1 MIILY
6 SKDGLTQKAEIHKFS
21 YTGTFMGDAFL
32 TATISSD
39 QPIAFADGD
48 YCMYRGEKFVL
59 SYDPAKEKQARRG
72 TYGEAFVYDSI
83 KFNSLADEL
92 TRVEF
97 KDIVLPNSGIHY
109 TSMPEFSFYASSV
122 QDLADRIKANLDR
135 IFKGTE
141 AWTVNVS
148 PDLTPVE
155 KNITVSNIKVSEALQ
170 LANSQFGANYI
181 IRGRTITIGTAGM
194 AVGRVFG
201 YGKGNGLYDIQ
212 QITNQD
218 AAIITRLSAYGSTR
232 NLPNRYY
239 NKLKDSNGDPYIS
252 EALWI
257 PNLMLPS
264 FPYTESDP
272 SKIFI
277 DSPNISK
284 YGIREGSVYFDQE
297 DNEIYPSIEGM
308 TAQQLADAGITV
320 SLPSGDNGI
329 INECLGAE
337 NPIDNG
343 LVPEEGSGEID
354 GQFTIYLKDLGFDL
368 SEKNSDGQ
376 YKYAASDTMQISMK
390 TGMCAARTFDV
401 IDNGITKDVSLGY
414 TRFKVECNRFTDDS
428 ISGGTSFPNN
438 QFQIAAGDKFIILGI
453 ELPEVYV
460 KTAAQR
466 LLIAANEY
474 LSQNDE
480 TKYTYT
486 PKIDEIFMANHP
498 ELGASLKE
506 GDIFNFTDTDLD
518 IDASVI
524 IQSLR
529 INEGDKLI
537 PTYEVTLS
545 NDRIAGTIEKMQNAI
560 NTIASNQ
567 TGITI
572 DQVKSLVQSIGTR
585 YFLSKISDDT
595 ANGNMSF
602 LQNVSIVKDL
612 LVKQNITSEGK
623 VISNQFGNETFTSG
637 QFGSGFRAWLA
648 ANGQSYAEFDNLM
661 IRREMIV
668 NVLTIAEIKSVGGQI
683 LLSLANMYCSGVV
696 DEGTS
701 WKCTFNTDNGTIPN
715 QFAVDDQ
722 VICRKFNSQSIKY
735 YWARIIAVGDD
746 YIRISKTDKDG
757 SGVPAIGD
765 EIIQFGNRT
774 NTARQS
780 AILLSAYGSDAPSIK
795 QYTGINTYD
804 LTGKEV
810 TVISPSGNK
819 FKGDFII
826 QSTGKDVVS
835 SIDDAVNKIKIGSV
849 NLIIRT
855 GEISDRIINTSGAI
869 SEYQGSS
876 LMADYIPVIEGDYL
890 CFSQIK
896 DPSQSDNY
904 FRYAF
909 YQSDKTTL
917 VIRKASDLVAF
928 QETVPSGAHWLRISY
943 PTKNKVQVESGNKVT
958 DWKESPVDTQN
969 KISTAQAI
977 ASQVQSDLI
986 ITNQQVSTKVS
997 QSDFNLLGN
1006 RVSAAES
1013 SITINADNITS
1024 VVEKVNNINAERR
1037 NLIIRNNEQ
1046 PNFMV
1051 GTNGLPTYLWG
1062 SNIMLDYIPVV
1073 AGSTLTFSQIKDPS
1087 QSDNYFRYAFF
1098 ASDQTTLISRQA
1110 SDQTIFTVTTPANSA
1125 YLRVS
1130 YPSLNKVKIELGNSA
1145 TTWSLSPE
1153 DTQAQ
1158 ILAAQTSANN
1168 AQSTA
1173 DIKNR
1178 TYYQDTQPTAP
1189 SGGFRTG
1196 DLWYM
1201 NSLVDFDGNINTDTS
1216 KNIYQHQRRWNGT
1229 TWERINWSA
1238 SRSKITQTDSSI
1250 SQLVEKTGINSLGTG
1265 ETLKSL
1271 IDQTPSKIE
1280 LAVTSLKIGGR
1291 NILPISY
1298 LTNIANTTQNSFTI
1312 QGWARSAMSNTNV
1325 KKIFKTNTKY
1335 TYSVKYTLTAVSS
1348 LAVAS
1353 RLIGFN
1359 LYSSSTGSLEFASNT
1374 SLTIVGSTI
1383 TVTGSFT
1390 TPANLADKELVYY
1403 SQRFTDGSTSQMG
1416 IVKVEDFII
1425 TEGDKVGTWTPAVE
1439 DTQSQIDSKTTL
1451 NEVASSLTITDNK
1464 ISLASKTIEL
1474 DGTTIAKAIQAQSLD
1489 VGNGNFHVGTDGK
1502 ISAKGATIS
1511 GLYRTADS
1519 GQRIEIDPINRSISL
1534 IDDSEIVKSIWY
1546 FDPNLRTAIEFPNF
1560 NSSGVKVSYV
1570 SIGNNGVNLAGV
1582 PLTVQGST
1590 IHFVGLP
1597 TTKPSGTNQLWRDG
1611 DVLKVT

>member
-1 MIILY
+1 MINIGFDTNTANEDFILDIRDKNQVIKARY
-6 SKDGLTQKAEIHKFS
+6 AINSSDVEKNVLMSEHYIEISFEHDSFISFVRSDYFEWQGEKYIIREDYTPDQVSQNHYNYTLRFDHWTTLLQDDTFYYTNQGLQEAEWSLTSNAATHFQLLADNANRYFGVNTFNVGTIEFSEIKFLTFSKVSIWDAATQIANAYNGEWYLTGTTFHLVKKFS
-21 YTGTFMGDAFL
+21 YGSEVELEIGVSVDN
-32 TATISSD
+32 IDRSK
-39 QPIAFADGD
+39 
-48 YCMYRGEKFVL
+48 GED
-59 SYDPAKEKQARRG
+59 SEKYSR
-72 TYGEAFVYDSI
+72 I
-83 KFNSLADEL
+83 LAL
-92 TRVEF
+92 
-97 KDIVLPNSGIHY
+97 
-109 TSMPEFSFYASSV
+109 
-122 QDLADRIKANLDR
+122 
-135 IFKGTE
+135 
-141 AWTVNVS
+141 
-148 PDLTPVE
+148 
-155 KNITVSNIKVSEALQ
+155 
-170 LANSQFGANYI
+170 
-181 IRGRTITIGTAGM
+181 
-194 AVGRVFG
+194 
-201 YGKGNGLYDIQ
+201 
-212 QITNQD
+212 
-218 AAIITRLSAYGSTR
+218 GSTR
-232 NLPNRYY
+232 NIPANYRETTPGEAVDAIYQKRLRIPQSKGSFIDIATGLSPEQIKSAVVIFEEVYPKRIGTISSVSTVEYTDTDTDTGVVTKWNAYRYKDTGLQFKSEYLLPGVELRLVFQSGNLNGMDFALKFNPLGKPETDPESQIFEIYRNEDYGKALPNDT
-239 NKLKDSNGDPYIS
+239 LKPQNGDTYILYGFNI
-252 EALWI
+252 ALVSDQYVPAGEQELFEEGEKWLI
-257 PNLMLPS
+257 ENNRDKSVFECSTMLQ
-264 FPYTESDP
+264 
-272 SKIFI
+272 
-277 DSPNISK
+277 
-284 YGIREGSVYFDQE
+284 YFE
-297 DNEIYPSIEGM
+297 DNEMDLEIGQKVKLVNDQFESGYRSSRIQGYEKSLLYKYQA
-308 TAQQLADAGITV
+308 TYTV
-320 SLPSGDNGI
+320 GDNAKDSWRSNIEESIKELQIAG
-329 INECLGAE
+329 NTYQVTGG
-337 NPIDNG
+337 NG
-343 LVPEEGSGEID
+343 VYVIK
-354 GQFTIYLKDLGFDL
+354 QFDTTGPTDFNVYSAKASNAKYLNK
-368 SEKNSDGQ
+368 Q
-376 YKYAASDTMQISMK
+376 T
-390 TGMCAARTFDV
+390 
-401 IDNGITKDVSLGY
+401 
-414 TRFKVECNRFTDDS
+414 
-428 ISGGTSFPNN
+428 GGTV
-438 QFQIAAGDKFIILGI
+438 QGDTVFQKKAKAEEF
-453 ELPEVYV
+453 
-460 KTAAQR
+460 
-466 LLIAANEY
+466 
-474 LSQNDE
+474 
-480 TKYTYT
+480 
-486 PKIDEIFMANHP
+486 
-498 ELGASLKE
+498 
-506 GDIFNFTDTDLD
+506 
-518 IDASVI
+518 
-524 IQSLR
+524 
-529 INEGDKLI
+529 
-537 PTYEVTLS
+537 
-545 NDRIAGTIEKMQNAI
+545 
-560 NTIASNQ
+560 
-567 TGITI
+567 
-572 DQVKSLVQSIGTR
+572 
-585 YFLSKISDDT
+585 ISD
-595 ANGNMSF
+595 
-602 LQNVSIVKDL
+602 
-612 LVKQNITSEGK
+612 
-623 VISNQFGNETFTSG
+623 QFCNETFTSG

-683 LLSLANMYCSGVV
+683 LLSLANMYCNGVT
-696 DEGTS
+696 DGGTY
-701 WKCTFNTDNGTIPN
+701 WRCTFNTDNGTIPN

-722 VICRKFNSQSIKY
+722 VICRKFNSQAIKY
-735 YWARIIAVGDD
+735 YWAKVVAVGDG
-746 YIRISKTDKDG
+746 YINISKSDKDG
-757 SGVPAIGD
+757 AGTPAIGD

-795 QYTGINTYD
+795 QYAGINSYD

-855 GEISDRIINTSGAI
+855 GEIFDRIINTSGAI

-890 CFSQIK
+890 SFSQIK

-909 YQSDKTTL
+909 YQSDKATL
-917 VIRKASDLVAF
+917 VIRKASDLVSF
-928 QETVPSGAHWLRISY
+928 QEVVPADAEWLRVSY

-997 QSDFNLLGN
+997 QSDFNILGN

-1073 AGSTLTFSQIKDPS
+1073 AGSTLTFSQIKDTS

-1216 KNIYQHQRRWNGT
+1216 KNIYQLQYRWNGT
-1229 TWERINWSA
+1229 TWGRINWSA

-1298 LTNIANTTQNSFTI
+1298 LTNIANIAQNSFTI
-1312 QGWARSAMSNTNV
+1312 QGWARSSMSNANV

-1359 LYSSSTGSLEFASNT
+1359 LYSSSTGSLEFASNS
-1374 SLTIVGSTI
+1374 SLTTVGSTI

-1403 SQRFTDGSTSQMG
+1403 SQRFTDGSTSQYG

-1439 DTQSQIDSKTTL
+1439 DTQSQIDDKTTL
-1451 NEVASSLTITDNK
+1451 AEVASSLTITDNK

-1474 DGTTIAKAIQAQSLD
+1474 DGTTIAKSIQAGDLNI
-1489 VGNGNFHVGTDGK
+1489 GNGNFHVGTDGK

-1534 IDDSEIVKSIWY
+1534 IDDSGTVKSIWY